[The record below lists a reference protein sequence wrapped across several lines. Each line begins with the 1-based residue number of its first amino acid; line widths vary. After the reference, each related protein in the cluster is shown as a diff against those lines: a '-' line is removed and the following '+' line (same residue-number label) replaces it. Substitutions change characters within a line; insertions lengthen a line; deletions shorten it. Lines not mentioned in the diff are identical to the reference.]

1 MSKKIIRLTENDL
14 GKLVKKI
21 INEEPTNMEER
32 MGQEEI
38 ENRIIRILNFADEF
52 LTKREFDSMAESIID
67 YIDEISRSKIEVEY

>member
-21 INEEPTNMEER
+21 VNEQPPNMEER

-67 YIDEISRSKIEVEY
+67 YIDEISRSKREVEF

>member
-67 YIDEISRSKIEVEY
+67 YIDEISRSKREVEF